1 MAGSETTARLIGER
15 YALETPLGR
24 GGMGVVWRAHD
35 DLLKRTVAVKEV
47 LVPPTMPPDERA
59 SLEQRVLREARAAA
73 GLNHP
78 SVVAVYDV
86 MQDEGQPFIVMELV
100 DAPTLA
106 GLVDTEGPLTP
117 ERAAEVGL
125 DILTALELAHEK
137 GIVHR
142 DVKPGNVMVPPTG
155 VAKLA
160 DFGIAAVTGDP
171 KLTASGMILGSPSFM
186 APEQATDSKSTPA
199 TDVWALGAVLYF
211 AVEGKPPFDKGQ
223 PIPTLTAVLHD
234 DPEIDPQVA
243 GALAPAIRA
252 ALQKEPA
259 ARPTTGELRP
269 LLQAAA
275 GGTMPATP
283 PMPEI
288 TTVPS
293 PQPAPESVTP
303 TAPRSRPI
311 ERPARPRAGTA
322 LWVAI
327 GLFAVAALV
336 LGGLLLFNQPADDPR
351 TETNRDQATQEG
363 PSEETGGALPTGF
376 TTFTDDEIG
385 YTAAYPEEW
394 SVSDPGKA
402 NATDFRDDA
411 TGTYLRVDWVQPPNG
426 TPEGAWEAAAATS
439 GFDTIRIDPTTY
451 KGMDAALWEYTYSEG
466 GADLHAYNLGFITPD
481 ETYGMALNFQTHEEN
496 WDSSQELWEQLK
508 ASFKIPN

>member
-59 SLEQRVLREARAAA
+59 SLEKRVLREARAAA

-86 MQDEGQPFIVMELV
+86 LQDEGQAFIVMELV

-117 ERAAEVGL
+117 ERAAEVGI
-125 DILTALELAHEK
+125 DILTALELAHAK

-142 DVKPGNVMVPPTG
+142 DVKPGNVMVPPAG
-155 VAKLA
+155 AAKLA
-160 DFGIAAVTGDP
+160 DFGIASVTGDP

-234 DPEIDPQVA
+234 EPDIDPRVA
-243 GALAPAIRA
+243 GPLTPAIRA
-252 ALQKEPA
+252 ALDKDPA

-269 LLQAAA
+269 LLEAAA
-275 GGTMPATP
+275 RGSTPA
-283 PMPEI
+283 E
-288 TTVPS
+288 
-293 PQPAPESVTP
+293 PAPPPVPPTRSAAPELVTP
-303 TAPRSRPI
+303 TEPRPRSLAS
-311 ERPARPRAGTA
+311 PARSRSGIG

-336 LGGLLLFNQPADDPR
+336 LGGFLLFDRPVDDPQTTPNQDR
-351 TETNRDQATQEG
+351 ATEENQ
-363 PSEETGGALPTGF
+363 SEETGGGIPAGF
-376 TTFTDDEIG
+376 TTYDDDEIG

-426 TPEGAWEAAAATS
+426 TPEGAWEAAAASS

-481 ETYGMALNFQTHEEN
+481 GTYGMALNFQTHEEN
-496 WDSSQELWEQLK
+496 WESSQELWEQLK
-508 ASFKIPN
+508 AAFKIPN